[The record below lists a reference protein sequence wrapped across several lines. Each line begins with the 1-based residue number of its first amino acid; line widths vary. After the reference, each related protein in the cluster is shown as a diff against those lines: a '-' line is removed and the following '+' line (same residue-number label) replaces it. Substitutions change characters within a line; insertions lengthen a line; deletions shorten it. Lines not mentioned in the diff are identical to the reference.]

1 MSTLVDSTHT
11 ITQLVVTGDFFQ
23 LPPVTTGGRPP
34 FFAFQSKAWNK
45 CIDHIVTLKQVF
57 RQKDSRKYSTHSRL
71 YPSALTDMLV
81 PSEFVDLLN
90 EMRRG
95 QISTEGKAIF
105 RGLSRPLTFDD
116 GLLPTELFPLRTE
129 VDKANA
135 ARLTSLSGGIQ
146 LFEARDTGTAAAD
159 KRAKLLDNMVAPK
172 ELQLKIDAQV
182 MLIKN
187 VDETLVNGSVGKIL
201 GFFSFSAAIAS
212 VDWAAVASQTVKKEP
227 GSSRSATPSSSKP
240 KSSSQDS
247 ASSTLKL
254 GSMVRNVQVSE
265 DGRTPIALAEKENVE
280 PEKEKKPLS
289 AKGKAAKDEE
299 LFPLVEFFTH
309 QGKEI
314 VLVVREEFRVED
326 NEGKA
331 LARRV
336 QVRFS
341 YRHAQCRLYLHVVV
355 LL

>member
-1 MSTLVDSTHT
+1 MELLFD
-11 ITQLVVTGDFFQ
+11 L
-23 LPPVTTGGRPP
+23 TT
-34 FFAFQSKAWNK
+34 S
-45 CIDHIVTLKQVF
+45 
-57 RQKDSRKYSTHSRL
+57 
-71 YPSALTDMLV
+71 
-81 PSEFVDLLN
+81 SEFVNLLN

-95 QISTEGKAIF
+95 QISAEGKTIF

-116 GLLPTELFPLRTE
+116 GLLPTELFPLRSE

-135 ARLTSLSGGIQ
+135 ARLTSLTGGIQ
-146 LFEARDTGTAAAD
+146 LFEARDTGSAVAD

-172 ELQLKIDAQV
+172 ALQLKLDAQV

-201 GFFSFSAAIAS
+201 GFFPFSAAVAS
-212 VDWAAVASQTVKKEP
+212 VDWAASASQAVKKEPVKKEP
-227 GSSRSATPSSSKP
+227 GPSRSATPSSSKP

-247 ASSTLKL
+247 VSSTLKL
-254 GSMVRNVQVSE
+254 GSMVRNVQVSD
-265 DGRTPIALAEKENVE
+265 DGRTPVSLAEKENIE
-280 PEKEKKPLS
+280 PEKETKPLS
-289 AKGKAAKDEE
+289 ARGKAAKDEE

-336 QVRFS
+336 QVSILLSEFDEM
-341 YRHAQCRLYLHVVV
+341 HTHVVQ
-355 LL
+355 LN